1 MDADAGAAELAV
13 RGVMS
18 TPAPAPAVVA
28 DMATTVAAAIT
39 DLFLVK
45 RSCNRL
51 CGVSVWSAGDAD
63 RTLAGMLPDDL
74 LQTASACSIS
84 VCTTTAGIRSC
95 TRRGKVDMVA
105 IKGKHECGDGL
116 SRPRPRS
123 CLMLQEA
130 QSRSTHFG
138 ERQSGCAPA
147 PSSCTAGRATC
158 RLDIAGVDSLDG
170 RVDIA
175 DLLGEEL
182 SEASDDSNSLMF
194 PRHARK
200 PASRN
205 LEGGNLASSG

>member
-74 LQTASACSIS
+74 FANGVSLQHIS
-84 VCTTTAGIRSC
+84 VHDNCWHTELHS
-95 TRRGKVDMVA
+95 
-105 IKGKHECGDGL
+105 
-116 SRPRPRS
+116 PR
-123 CLMLQEA
+123 
-130 QSRSTHFG
+130 
-138 ERQSGCAPA
+138 
-147 PSSCTAGRATC
+147 
-158 RLDIAGVDSLDG
+158 
-170 RVDIA
+170 
-175 DLLGEEL
+175 
-182 SEASDDSNSLMF
+182 
-194 PRHARK
+194 
-200 PASRN
+200 
-205 LEGGNLASSG
+205 